1 MSRKSF
7 LTITVF
13 LATAMLLSA
22 CGQTATPIP
31 VATATTAAVMAT
43 TAATAQAPVAAPTA
57 TAVPFKPVFLSVS
70 MEQQSTWVRNFNPY
84 SPDARIPAG
93 QGFIYEPMMVFNKS
107 SGELVPWLATGYT
120 WSENDTVLTFNLR
133 QGVQWSDGQPFTA
146 QDVIFTFDL
155 LKTHDALV
163 NYMGGTLMNDEI
175 ASWTA
180 PDDHTVVIKFKTVNV
195 PSLYVISN
203 TLIVPEHIWKAIDDP
218 VTFTNPTPVG
228 TGPFT
233 EVTKFENQI
242 FVLERNPHY
251 WQEGKPYFQGV
262 RFPAYPDNDSA
273 LLAMINGELDWSGNF
288 YPDIEKT
295 LISKDPK
302 DLHYYFVG
310 GDAVM
315 LYINPALKPFDN
327 PDVRKAVSM
336 GIDRQQLVNVAMFDY
351 VAPLTGAGLS
361 DQYKQWINPAAVAAA
376 TWMNHDVQKANEI
389 LDSLG
394 FAKGSDGVRRDK
406 DGKKMS
412 YPCSSP
418 AGWTDWN
425 SDCQIISN
433 NMKDIGI
440 EVTVDTPEENTWGD
454 MVMKGQHKWS
464 LGWPSGGADPYNY
477 FRSQMSAKTVLPI
490 GTPSN
495 ENWNRFVDP
504 QADNLLDQY
513 AKTADPAQ
521 QKDIMNQLQ
530 MLFVQDAPALPLYP
544 QVDWYEYST
553 KNFTGWPDKDNPFV
567 PGAPFD
573 TPSFS
578 PQALI
583 LITAIKPV

>member
-1 MSRKSF
+1 MSRKSIF
-7 LTITVF
+7 TITV
-13 LATAMLLSA
+13 LSVVGLLLSA
-22 CGQTATPIP
+22 CGQASTPTLA
-31 VATATTAAVMAT
+31 ATATTAEVMAT
-43 TAATAQAPVAAPTA
+43 TAPTTQAPVATPTA
-57 TAVPFKPVFLSVS
+57 TANPYKPVFLSVS
-70 MEQQSTWVRNFNPY
+70 MEQQSTWARNFNPF
-84 SPDARIPAG
+84 SPDARLPAG
-93 QGFIYEPMMVFNKS
+93 QGFIYEPMMVFNKAT
-107 SGELVPWLATGYT
+107 GELVPWLATGYA
-120 WSENDTVLTFNLR
+120 WSENNTVLTFKIR

-146 QDVIFTFDL
+146 QDVIFTFNL
-155 LKTHDALV
+155 LKAHDALV
-163 NYMGGTLMNDEI
+163 NYMGTTLMNDDI

-180 PDDHTVVIKFKTVNV
+180 PDDLTVVIKFNTVNV

-203 TLIVPEHIWKAIDDP
+203 TLIVPEHIWKTIDDP
-218 VTFTNPTPVG
+218 VTFTNPNPVG

-233 EVTKFENQI
+233 EVTKFEDQI

-251 WQEGKPYFQGV
+251 WQPGKPYFQGV

-273 LLAMINGELDWSGNF
+273 LLAMINGDLDWSGNF

-295 LISKDPK
+295 LIAKDPAH
-302 DLHYYFVG
+302 LHYYFVG

-315 LYINPALKPFDN
+315 LYLNPALKPFDN

-336 GIDRQQLVNVAMFDY
+336 GIDRQQLVDVAMYDY
-351 VAPLTGAGLS
+351 VQPLTGAGLS
-361 DQYKQWINPAAVAAA
+361 DQYKQWIDPAAVSAG
-376 TWMNHDVQKANEI
+376 TWMKHDVQAANAL

-394 FAKGSDGVRRDK
+394 FKKGSDGIRRDQ

-440 EVTVDTPEENTWGD
+440 EVTVDTPTEDAWTD
-454 MVMKGQHKWS
+454 MVTKGQHKWS

-495 ENWNRFVDP
+495 ENWDRYVDP
-504 QADNLLDQY
+504 AADTLLEQY
-513 AKTADPAQ
+513 AKTSDPAQ

-530 MLFVQDAPALPLYP
+530 ILFMKDAPALPLYP
-544 QVDWYEYST
+544 QVDWYEFST

-578 PQALI
+578 PQSLI
-583 LITAIKPV
+583 FITAIKPL

>member
-1 MSRKSF
+1 MSKKNF
-7 LTITVF
+7 LTISVVLTV
-13 LATAMLLSA
+13 AMLLSA
-22 CGQTATPIP
+22 CGQTATPNP
-31 VATATTAAVMAT
+31 TATATTAAAVQGTVAP
-43 TAATAQAPVAAPTA
+43 ATATPGA
-57 TAVPFKPVFLSVS
+57 FKPVFLSVS

-120 WSENDTVLTFNLR
+120 WSENDTVLTFNIR

-146 QDVIFTFDL
+146 QDVIFTFNL

-203 TLIVPEHIWKAIDDP
+203 TLIVPEHIWKTIDDP

-302 DLHYYFVG
+302 NLHYYFVG

-327 PDVRKAVSM
+327 ADVRKAVSM
-336 GIDRQQLVNVAMFDY
+336 GIDRKQLVNVAMFDY

-361 DQYKQWINPAAVAAA
+361 DQYKQWIDPAAVAAG

-454 MVMKGQHKWS
+454 MVMKGEHKWS

-477 FRSQMSAKTVLPI
+477 FRSQMSSKTVLPI

-495 ENWNRFVDP
+495 ENWNRFVDSE
-504 QADNLLDQY
+504 ADRLLDLY

-530 MLFVQDAPALPLYP
+530 MLFVKDAPALPLYP

-553 KNFTGWPDKDNPFV
+553 KNFTGWPDKDNPYV